1 MTTDVITSLTDLDD
15 LDLDLETDGVSE
27 ITDTTTLDSV
37 ASETDSDD
45 DLTLDDLEEDTVQP
59 AASNSQ
65 ETDELKLDDETSSI
79 DDLTLEDNIVDTPVD
94 TAKPELTKPILN
106 LDEEIELDLDVNEGI
121 TKKPEVTINGKPPEE
136 FVKDAMEAV
145 VAPPTEEKKK
155 RGRKPKEIITTG
167 KLAPAPVDTSKF
179 IDPAF
184 PLAILNVD
192 KYATRSTMR
201 SDEELDELAEKIK
214 LQGQAEPIHVY
225 IADDGVAYL
234 LAGLGRKM
242 AIQDKL
248 GRETAEAIVHK
259 GLTEADIYKIC
270 TGTNEPRTKLTE
282 WDKIVSI
289 GKYTDTHPGVSVDD
303 ENDTNSVVRVFGYSR
318 SAVYQYLK
326 AWNVLKNSSEF
337 IEYFNR
343 NGQKIA
349 GYTYQILAN
358 TITALAE
365 HKLSA
370 AEWLVIFNEIYAI
383 STRQSFATM
392 LIDAANTYLVMKK
405 PASVLATE
413 VDDGLSTSDERVLNS
428 VLKKEQ
434 KEQPSVDIDN
444 TMVDKLEQ
452 EIAIEQDSK
461 EVIDGCYQSVLLT
474 LTQAR
479 SGIESLIA
487 IEKYQELK
495 NPVEIKKIKEMIMM
509 VAESAKK
516 L

>member
-27 ITDTTTLDSV
+27 ITDATTLDSV
-37 ASETDSDD
+37 ASKTDSDD

-79 DDLTLEDNIVDTPVD
+79 DDLKLEDNIVDTPVD

-121 TKKPEVTINGKPPEE
+121 TKKTEVTINGKAPGE
-136 FVKDAMEAV
+136 FVKDAMEA
-145 VAPPTEEKKK
+145 AATPPVEEKKK
-155 RGRKPKEIITTG
+155 RGRKPKEVKPAVVTS
-167 KLAPAPVDTSKF
+167 APVDTSKL
-179 IDPAF
+179 IDPEF

-192 KYATRSTMR
+192 KYATRSTIR
-201 SDEELDELAEKIK
+201 SDEEVTELAEKIK
-214 LQGQAEPIHVY
+214 LQGQVEPIHVY

-289 GKYTDTHPGVSVDD
+289 GKYADTHPGVSVDD
-303 ENDTNSVVRVFGYSR
+303 ETDTNSMVRVFGYSR

-413 VDDGLSTSDERVLNS
+413 VDDGLSKTDERFLNKS
-428 VLKKEQ
+428 LKETKEPV
-434 KEQPSVDIDN
+434 EDIDN

-452 EIAIEQDSK
+452 EIAVEQDSK

-495 NPVEIKKIKEMIMM
+495 NPVEIKKIKEMVMM

>member
-27 ITDTTTLDSV
+27 ITDATTLDSV
-37 ASETDSDD
+37 ASKTDSDD

-79 DDLTLEDNIVDTPVD
+79 DDLTLEDNIVDPPVD
-94 TAKPELTKPILN
+94 TAKPELNKPVLN

-121 TKKPEVTINGKPPEE
+121 TKKTEVTINGKTPGE
-136 FVKDAMEAV
+136 FVKDAFDAAV
-145 VAPPTEEKKK
+145 TPPVEEKKK
-155 RGRKPKEIITTG
+155 RGRKPKEVKPEVVTS
-167 KLAPAPVDTSKF
+167 APVDTSKF
-179 IDPAF
+179 IDPNF
-184 PLAILNVD
+184 PLAVLNVD
-192 KYATRSTMR
+192 KYATRSTIR
-201 SDEELDELAEKIK
+201 SDEEVTELAEKIK

-289 GKYTDTHPGVSVDD
+289 GKYTDAHPGVSIDD

-370 AEWLVIFNEIYAI
+370 AEWIVIFNEIYAI

-413 VDDGLSTSDERVLNS
+413 VDDGLSKTDEKIIDRAV
-428 VLKKEQ
+428 KET
-434 KEQPSVDIDN
+434 KENDTVEDIDN

-452 EIAIEQDSK
+452 EIAVEQDSK

-495 NPVEIKKIKEMIMM
+495 TPAEIKKIKEMIMM